1 MTFHS
6 VNWLHFYQYIYT
18 YNANMCASAA
28 NMNENTLKQTLKMIY
43 KNKHIDR
50 IHSKIDSN
58 TTQIRE
64 NKIGNVEQ
72 DQVLSLYTNTYTY
85 NMDLPK

>member
-1 MTFHS
+1 MVAFLPTHI
-6 VNWLHFYQYIYT
+6 NI

-28 NMNENTLKQTLKMIY
+28 NMNGNTLKQTLKMIY
-43 KNKHIDR
+43 KKKHIDR

-72 DQVLSLYTNTYTY
+72 DQVLSLYTHTYTY

>member
-1 MTFHS
+1 
-6 VNWLHFYQYIYT
+6 
-18 YNANMCASAA
+18 MCERSKYEWEYVET
-28 NMNENTLKQTLKMIY
+28 NI
-43 KNKHIDR
+43 KNDIQKKHIDR

-72 DQVLSLYTNTYTY
+72 DQVLSLYTHTYTY